1 LQQAGYRQHATCFAR
16 RRLWMLLFLM
26 LAPAELCQSV
36 ARPQPSRVE
45 IATADQ
51 IGGYVGSQVC
61 GKCHAGIFKSYEQT
75 DMGRSLSAV
84 TPSLLEKLNLPATY
98 YDKKL
103 DRHYEVELRNR
114 NLYQSE
120 SAADANGSPV
130 FRDEHQLQWIIGS
143 GANVLGGIVIRD
155 DYLFEA
161 PLAFYTKPKSWELA
175 PGYEFADL
183 GFSRPILAGCM
194 FCHSGRAKPVPET
207 NGRFADEVFSE
218 SAIGCENCHGP
229 GTAHLQAVA
238 KPGSYKSGDLSIV
251 NPTRLTPEMANNI
264 CMACHELGDERV
276 LKPGKAYQDVRPGV
290 PLDDVLSIFL
300 IPPKRESPPQRDHL
314 QHYYAMTLSK
324 CYRASAGGLR
334 CISCHDPHVQPSP
347 QEAPAYFDQKCLR
360 CHNERS
366 CTLSLEVRL
375 QTNPAD
381 DCIRCHMPKRD
392 IGFIAHSSLTNHRI
406 PIRPDEAFPDSTF
419 SQTTASLPDLIH
431 LNPAPGKKDV
441 PPPLLTLL
449 QAYGELAA
457 DQPTYVAPYLR
468 TLDKLQIAEPND
480 ALVQAALGRRDLK
493 NGKPREAANHLRHA
507 LSLGPLQ
514 AVVYA
519 DLSEA
524 LDKLGQ
530 KEQAL
535 AMLRKAIQQD
545 PFNPMFQRTM
555 VFLLIDARELSQA
568 QAAIDR
574 YLQTFPQD
582 SFMRQKF
589 ALAMEGTATR

>member
-1 LQQAGYRQHATCFAR
+1 
-16 RRLWMLLFLM
+16 M
-26 LAPAELCQSV
+26 LAPAGLCQSV
-36 ARPQPSRVE
+36 ARPQHSKVGM
-45 IATADQ
+45 ATADRTD
-51 IGGYVGSQVC
+51 GYVGSQVC

-84 TPSLLEKLNLPATY
+84 MPSLLEKLNLPATY
-98 YDKKL
+98 FDKKL
-103 DRHYEVELRNR
+103 DRHYEVDLRNG
-114 NLYQSE
+114 NLFQSE
-120 SAADANGSPV
+120 SATDANGNQA

-143 GANVLGGIVIRD
+143 GANVLGGIVSRGG
-155 DYLFEA
+155 YLFEA

-194 FCHSGRAKPVPET
+194 FCHSGRARPVPET
-207 NGRFADEVFSE
+207 NGRFANEVFSE
-218 SAIGCENCHGP
+218 AAIGCENCHGP

-238 KPGSYKSGDLSIV
+238 KPESHKSGNLSIV
-251 NPTRLTPEMANNI
+251 NPARLTPEMANNI

-276 LKPGKAYQDVRPGV
+276 LRPGKTFQDVRPGV
-290 PLDDVLSIFL
+290 PLDDVLSIFM
-300 IPPKRESPPQRDHL
+300 IPPTRESPPQRDHL

-366 CTLSLEVRL
+366 CTLSLEVRQ

-381 DCIRCHMPKRD
+381 DCVRCHMPKRD

-406 PIRPDEAFPDSTF
+406 PTRPDEPFPDSTF
-419 SQTTASLPDLIH
+419 SQTTTSLPDLIH
-431 LNPAPGKKDV
+431 VNPAPGKKDV
-441 PPPLLTLL
+441 LPPLVTLL

-457 DQPTYVAPYLR
+457 YQPNYVQPYLR
-468 TLDKLQIAEPND
+468 ILDELQTAEPND
-480 ALVQAALGRRDLK
+480 ASVQAALGRRDLK
-493 NGKPREAANHLRHA
+493 NGKPQEAASHLRRC
-507 LSLGPLQ
+507 LTLGPPE
-514 AVVYA
+514 AVVYG

-524 LDKLGQ
+524 LYKLGQ
-530 KEQAL
+530 KEQAR
-535 AMLRKAIQQD
+535 AMLQKAIQQD

-555 VFLLIDARELSQA
+555 VFLLIDANQSSQA

-574 YLQTFPQD
+574 YLHTFPQD

-589 ALAMEGTATR
+589 AVAIEGISTK